1 MPSSPAPQQLP
12 PHYRR
17 NFTAGLIHGIF
28 FQASAALS
36 SIHTVLPSL
45 VAALTPAASAV
56 GLMATLQSIGQV
68 IPQLYTAYIVDGLK
82 RRKPLLLGV
91 IAFRFISFGLLAWMV
106 YTYGL
111 SNPTLVLIALLTL
124 FGAFSFLGGMGSV
137 VYADIFARAIPARRR
152 GRFSGAKQLF
162 GYALAVL
169 AGYFVKWVLGNPQQF
184 PFPTN
189 FAIILGAS
197 AVMLAI
203 ALTGFALIKEPP
215 VPERRV
221 LKHRNAIWSTAVML
235 FKSSR
240 SLQWLLVVQSLI
252 MLNLAIA
259 PFFVVHA
266 KQDLGIPLGTVG
278 IYLALQMG
286 GAAIS
291 NFLWAWLSDHHG
303 NRSVVVGTA
312 FTAMLAT
319 LLAWLTPA
327 SLGWLYGGVFILL
340 GATISGS
347 SVGFANIILEMA
359 DEATRPVC
367 VALRNTAMLPIAFA
381 PLLIGI
387 FARWLSY
394 PLMFAIATGIALMAF
409 LLGIWKLPEPRND
422 PDAVCSL

>member
-1 MPSSPAPQQLP
+1 MSPSSAPEQFP

-17 NFTAGLIHGIF
+17 NFIAGLIHGVF

-68 IPQLYTAYIVDGLK
+68 IPQLYTAYIVDGMK
-82 RRKPLLLGV
+82 RRKPLLLG
-91 IAFRFISFGLLAWMV
+91 IITFRFLSFGLLAWMV
-106 YTYGL
+106 YAYGL
-111 SNPTLVLIALLTL
+111 SNPTLVLIALLSL
-124 FGAFSFLGGMGSV
+124 FGAFSFVGGMGSV

-152 GRFSGAKQLF
+152 GRFAGSKQLL
-162 GYALAVL
+162 GYTLAVL
-169 AGYFVKWVLGNPQQF
+169 AGYFVKTVLGNPDRF
-184 PFPTN
+184 PFPVN

-197 AVMLAI
+197 AVTLAV

-215 VPERRV
+215 VPQRRV
-221 LKHRNAIWSTAVML
+221 LKHRNAIWGTAVML

-240 SLQWLLVVQSLI
+240 SLRWLLVVQSLI

-278 IYLALQMG
+278 VYLSLQMA

-291 NFLWAWLSDHHG
+291 NVLWAWLSDHHG
-303 NRSVVVGTA
+303 NRSVVVGIA
-312 FTAMLAT
+312 FVAMLAT

-327 SLGWLYGGVFILL
+327 SMGWLYGGVFVLL
-340 GATISGS
+340 GSAISGS

-367 VALRNTAMLPIAFA
+367 VALRNTALLPIAFA
-381 PLLIGI
+381 PLLIGLLAHW
-387 FARWLSY
+387 FSY
-394 PLMFAIATGIALMAF
+394 HLLFGIAAGVALLAF
-409 LLGIWKLPEPRND
+409 ILGIWKLPEPRND
-422 PDAVCSL
+422 PGAICSL